1 MTQTTDHSAS
11 PPLVKL
17 LSEQSRDR
25 SPGLA
30 TCLAG
35 GVVAAGLGLG
45 SLAVLVI
52 ALWISSPYP
61 DSGPDGALHI
71 AASLWL
77 LAHGTELVRA
87 DTLSGAS
94 VPVGV
99 TPLLLSAL
107 PAWLV
112 YRAARDAADPEE
124 LGHPV
129 GTAWCGVV
137 SGYLLVGI
145 AATVYASGGELRPD
159 LLDALLH
166 LPAFAAGAAAC
177 GVWAALGRP
186 RGPLPAP
193 LRPPLAVLPRVL
205 RSRLVRGLFVR
216 GGALAVARAGAAGA
230 VALVGGGALLV
241 AVALVLRAGPVTEAF
256 AQVTEVRSGQFAVLL
271 LALALV
277 PNAAVWGAAYSL
289 GPGFTVGAGSVATP
303 VAVDAGPRLPR
314 IPLLEALPEAG
325 PGTPFDWAVGVVPV
339 VAGLVVAWCTVQ
351 SAAPAFGERDEAWSL
366 GRTAAGV
373 AGAAAVCGVAT
384 AGLAASAGGPMG
396 VAVLAE
402 FGPVWWWTGAAAL
415 CWTLPI
421 AVPTAV
427 ILRAWRL
434 RKRSGAGRGA
444 GAAMPTAGERE
455 RSGTGGGGGTGGR
468 AGRGGKAGKGT
479 GNGTGKGTGSTNAAA
494 RSGAEEASGAG
505 RRAWTP
511 RFTLPSPRG
520 ARLPRPRLPR
530 WGLPGL
536 GLPRLGL
543 PRAVLARRGGT
554 PAEVTTPAPTAASGP
569 APAPPPG
576 TTTDRH
582 GSDRHGSERYPFLPT
597 AEEASGE
604 ARRRALREAGERPPE
619 P

>member
-17 LSEQSRDR
+17 LSEQSRVR

-35 GVVAAGLGLG
+35 GAVAAGLGLG

-107 PAWLV
+107 PAWLG
-112 YRAARDAADPEE
+112 YRAARDAADPED

-166 LPAFAAGAAAC
+166 LPVFAAGAAAC

-205 RSRLVRGLFVR
+205 RTRLVRGLFVR
-216 GGALAVARAGAAGA
+216 GGTLAVARAGAAGA

-241 AVALVLRAGPVTEAF
+241 AVALLLRAGPVTEAF

-277 PNAAVWGAAYSL
+277 PNAAVWGAAYGL
-289 GPGFTVGAGSVATP
+289 GPGFAVGAGSVATP
-303 VAVDAGPRLPR
+303 LAVDAGPRLPR

-351 SAAPAFGERDEAWSL
+351 SAAPDFGERDEAWSL
-366 GRTAAGV
+366 GRTAAGA
-373 AGAAAVCGVAT
+373 AGAAVVCAVAT

-402 FGPVWWWTGAAAL
+402 FGPVWWRTGAAAL

-444 GAAMPTAGERE
+444 GE
-455 RSGTGGGGGTGGR
+455 RSGTGGGGGTGTSGG
-468 AGRGGKAGKGT
+468 AGRGRRAGKGT
-479 GNGTGKGTGSTNAAA
+479 GNGTGSVNAAA
-494 RSGAEEASGAG
+494 RSDAEGASGAG

-530 WGLPGL
+530 WGRPGL

-543 PRAVLARRGGT
+543 PRAVLARRGGAS
-554 PAEVTTPAPTAASGP
+554 AEVTTHTPAAASGP
-569 APAPPPG
+569 APALPAG
-576 TTTDRH
+576 TTT
-582 GSDRHGSERYPFLPT
+582 DRHGSERYPFLPT

-604 ARRRALREAGERPPE
+604 ARRRALRKTGERPPE